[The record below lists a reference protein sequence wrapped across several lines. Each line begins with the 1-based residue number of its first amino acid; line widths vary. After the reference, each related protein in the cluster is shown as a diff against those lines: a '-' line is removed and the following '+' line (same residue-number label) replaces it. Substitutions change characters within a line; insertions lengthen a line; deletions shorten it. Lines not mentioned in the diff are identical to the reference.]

1 MLCTLGERWMRESSY
16 YRRAL
21 HAYVRARSTA
31 DRVLERT
38 FTHPMQRIW
47 TSEAAKLTQHLGRA
61 LARAT
66 ELTPVVLVHA
76 ARQLRGGLMHTART
90 MGEALSKTTQAT
102 LSEGYRATADAVR
115 YVQQMATPLDNLAT
129 HTRVLMLRQRELERL
144 RRDSAN
150 GLAGDVHAVLID
162 RMQRVTMQGGT
173 VTELVDQVG
182 ELAENQAWR
191 VERLVRTETS
201 YAYNLAQ
208 ADAIEALSHE
218 HEYRGVMQRWTEKVI
233 DGPPFNRPMDNRVG
247 RDSMQMHG
255 QVARPGGAFSA
266 PAEWRVPGSW
276 TSPPNR
282 PNDRAVLT
290 PWLRSW
296 GVPAWMWQAGRRI
309 DL

>member
-1 MLCTLGERWMRESSY
+1 MSSY
-16 YRRAL
+16 YQRAL
-21 HAYVRARSTA
+21 QAYARARSTA

-47 TSEAAKLTQHLGRA
+47 TVEAAKLTQHLGRA

-76 ARQLRGGLMHTART
+76 ARQLRGGLIHTART
-90 MGEALSKTTQAT
+90 MGEALSKSTQAT
-102 LSEGYRATADAVR
+102 LNEGYRATADAVR

-129 HTRVLMLRQRELERL
+129 HTRVLMLRQHEIERL

-150 GLAGDVHAVLID
+150 GLAGDVHAVLLD
-162 RMQRVTMQGGT
+162 RMQRVTMRGAT

-182 ELAENQAWR
+182 ELADAQAWR
-191 VERLVRTETS
+191 VDRLVITETS

-208 ADAIEALSHE
+208 SDAIEALSHE
-218 HEYRGVMQRWTEKVI
+218 HEYRGVMQRWTEHVT
-233 DGPPFNRPMDNRVG
+233 DGGKPMDARVG
-247 RDSMQMHG
+247 ADSIQMHG

-266 PAEWRVPGSW
+266 PAEWRIPGSW
-276 TSPPNR
+276 THPPNR
-282 PNDRAVLT
+282 PRDRAVLT